1 MHRLNPGPHWPPV
14 VRVSVRDVSAVG
26 GWGLGLSDSD
36 REESV
41 DSGMWYIGLLL
52 KGAAD
57 EPRKLVDL
65 AVGVRVD
72 HLHRWR
78 SCC

>member
-1 MHRLNPGPHWPPV
+1 MSPLW
-14 VRVSVRDVSAVG
+14 S
-26 GWGLGLSDSD
+26 WGLGLSDSD
-36 REESV
+36 REKSV
-41 DSGMWYIGLLL
+41 EIRVCGIGYRYRPPVL